1 MKSTSVI
8 LLNAVAN
15 PVVMAIPYLY
25 CLIAAIYFERA
36 SLPLVIV
43 GGAFLGLGSAGFY
56 MLWQRLFASFDSD
69 RGNLDLIR
77 GTAYGAIMYFGLYR
91 VAFPFVIASFL
102 LLPFSSLEYARWQA
116 AILYAVYSV
125 VIMLMMIQCAQASR
139 DRGIN
144 PVFIYGFFGG
154 IVYTLHDVGFL
165 AGTFSEQVRI
175 WGIDPLATT
184 ALVSLYLLGFMFF
197 IGQGG
202 FKRVLRHDPSA
213 ENIELIMLDVHPPM
227 RAARSIFG
235 QLPADDERTDRAA
248 GAPEGDFPA
257 EPPTAFPK
265 KPAIAAEY
273 TRSEGEVD
281 RHDSGQPDGSGRGR
295 RNFEG
300 DFELTDRL
308 SKQAQVLREQY
319 RLSARETEVME
330 YIARGYT
337 VARTA
342 EELIVSE
349 NTIRTHSKCIYA
361 KLDVHKKQ
369 ELIDML
375 KAVEL

>member
-8 LLNAVAN
+8 SLNAVAN

-77 GTAYGAIMYFGLYR
+77 GTVYGAIMYFGLYR

-184 ALVSLYLLGFMFF
+184 AL
-197 IGQGG
+197 QA
-202 FKRVLRHDPSA
+202 RLRATFPPSPR
-213 ENIELIMLDVHPPM
+213 PPSRRNPRLRLST
-227 RAARSIFG
+227 RAAKG
-235 QLPADDERTDRAA
+235 KLTGTTAANLMGADAAREVAATTPLRRQTSHAGAA
-248 GAPEGDFPA
+248 GA
-257 EPPTAFPK
+257 
-265 KPAIAAEY
+265 I
-273 TRSEGEVD
+273 
-281 RHDSGQPDGSGRGR
+281 
-295 RNFEG
+295 
-300 DFELTDRL
+300 
-308 SKQAQVLREQY
+308 SKAT
-319 RLSARETEVME
+319 S
-330 YIARGYT
+330 
-337 VARTA
+337 
-342 EELIVSE
+342 S
-349 NTIRTHSKCIYA
+349 
-361 KLDVHKKQ
+361 
-369 ELIDML
+369 
-375 KAVEL
+375 

>member
-1 MKSTSVI
+1 MIGSDISTYATAPEGASVVKSTSVI
-8 LLNAVAN
+8 SLNAVAN

-77 GTAYGAIMYFGLYR
+77 GTVYGAIMYFGLYR

-235 QLPADDERTDRAA
+235 QLPADAASENRIA
-248 GAPEGDFPA
+248 GAPEGDSLADLKITSP
-257 EPPTAFPK
+257 
-265 KPAIAAEY
+265 
-273 TRSEGEVD
+273 
-281 RHDSGQPDGSGRGR
+281 
-295 RNFEG
+295 
-300 DFELTDRL
+300 
-308 SKQAQVLREQY
+308 
-319 RLSARETEVME
+319 
-330 YIARGYT
+330 
-337 VARTA
+337 
-342 EELIVSE
+342 E